1 MDESVK
7 RHKENLNL
15 RKEIRAATNLA
26 IRIQE
31 ASIKALEIQIGKM
44 NKVLP
49 ERGCVGLPSS
59 TETNPRE
66 HVKSISTTV
75 EAEAFLIRRSNE
87 NRYTIS
93 ASQNSRLLFQQ
104 RRITVPF
111 QVSSILEDN
120 LPQKEKDPG
129 SFTLHCFINNM
140 YFNKALSDLGSSV
153 SVMTFSIYTTL
164 GLGYLAPTKLIVEL
178 ADRTVK
184 RPKGVAKNV
193 VVGIDK
199 FTFPVDFVVL
209 DMLEDIKTPL
219 ILGRPFL
226 STTHAKIDVF
236 KRKIALRVGNDK
248 FVFQID
254 KPISNIIRR
263 PRRDQV
269 NDLGP
274 TIEKGEVIDASIME
288 IFKTRNDDDMMTN
301 GIEDYPSF
309 CNYDRQINDNGD
321 VIVGKEFCKE
331 IRVKAKWFEGMITIY
346 NGKDEVT
353 YQIVRSHPRF
363 KHLTNEQCNKITP
376 LLKVSAQD
384 ELEGISHS
392 YQKLKR
398 FYKGVLNLGAE
409 YIKEEEVNEWL
420 TRGHVSVHEMEW

>member
-1 MDESVK
+1 MAESAK
-7 RHKENLNL
+7 RHAENLNL
-15 RKEIRAATNLA
+15 SKEIRAATNSA

-31 ASIKALEIQIGKM
+31 ASIKVLEIQIGQM
-44 NKVLP
+44 SKVLP

-59 TETNPRE
+59 TKTNPRD

-75 EAEAFLIRRSNE
+75 EAEEFPIRR
-87 NRYTIS
+87 
-93 ASQNSRLLFQQ
+93 
-104 RRITVPF
+104 
-111 QVSSILEDN
+111 
-120 LPQKEKDPG
+120 
-129 SFTLHCFINNM
+129 TL
-140 YFNKALSDLGSSV
+140 ADLGSSV

-193 VVGIDK
+193 VVSIDK

-248 FVFQID
+248 VVFQID

-263 PRRDQV
+263 PGRDQV
-269 NDLGP
+269 NNLGP
-274 TIEKGEVIDASIME
+274 TIEECEVIDAPIME
-288 IFKTRNDDDMMTN
+288 IVKTRNDDDMMTN

-309 CNYDRQINDNGD
+309 CNYDRKIHDNGAYNLKFSCMIGD

-331 IRVKAKWFEGMITIY
+331 IEVKAKWFEGIITIY

-353 YQIVRSHPRF
+353 YQIVLSHPRF
-363 KHLTNEQCNKITP
+363 KHLTNEQCNKIPP

-409 YIKEEEVNEWL
+409 YIKDEEFEEWL